1 MNRTLLKWLKLW
13 DKLVFAKEIKLS
25 KDKKCIAPIGGEQKF
40 PSNENFVTKFGK
52 IDGGRGKSGSG
63 GADKS
68 GYKRDSKGGYNG
80 ENKGG
85 FKGDSKGG
93 YNGEN
98 KEGFKGANKSDGWK
112 NQANTNFKPDG
123 KFFNSKF
130 KDPGELVEEFDKLGR
145 PEQKIVLISGPPGL
159 GKTTLAHIVARHV
172 GYAVQEMNASDDRS
186 PEAFKNKIEAACQ
199 TKSVMGEDPRPN
211 CLVIDEIDGATAPAI
226 NVLLNFLKAGMG
238 GAGDSAEAGG
248 IVAKKKSKMKP
259 LLRPVICIC
268 NDLYAPSLRPLRPL
282 ALLLK
287 VPPTDPSRLVARLLK
302 VARREHL
309 KTDQSTLMALC
320 LKMENDIRGCLNT
333 LQFIRG
339 RYKELT
345 LGLVKSSAV
354 GLKDVH
360 RNLYSVW
367 QSIFQMPRAEKRAFT
382 LDDRAPIGDG
392 EALAGGSK
400 TSLMTSRFKSAL
412 NLVQSAGETEK
423 VLQGLFDNYLLAKIK
438 DSRMVALNLAESW
451 LITHDLI
458 NTKIQHTQNYVMMP
472 YLYFTPVTFHMIFAM
487 NHPPRIKYPNSEYDN
502 YTKTTSNDQ
511 LLRLAMNDIHLKVR
525 KWLTVP
531 LLLTDVIPPLL
542 EIIRPQLRPVNSQ
555 LYSAKEKAQIKTLID
570 NMLSF
575 SLTYQQE
582 KNDEGQYR
590 YDLEPKIDKLVR
602 YQNHAVSTPSA
613 TDGAVAVAPP
623 RPAARQLTYAAK
635 QMIARELEM
644 EKMRRSDAVAA
655 SKVKASP
662 AKRNPFA
669 SPLKTTPA
677 DAAKSPAGLL
687 GREGKKNLFGPTKE
701 SDKSNDGE
709 NGESSSAKPK
719 IQIKLSTP
727 TAKSLKPVVFRDF
740 FGRVLKSPSEEE
752 LAGKK
757 VNENVVE
764 KKKSKQKTESVWFCF
779 KQGYSNAVRKPIKIR
794 ELL

>member
-1 MNRTLLKWLKLW
+1 MLSDDGLNRTLLKWLKLW
-13 DKLVFAKEIKLS
+13 DKLVFDKEVKLT
-25 KDKKCIAPIGGEQKF
+25 KDKKCIAPVGGGEQKSS
-40 PSNENFVTKFGK
+40 SNDNFVTKFGK
-52 IDGGRGKSGSG
+52 KDGGGGKSGG
-63 GADKS
+63 GGGGGYSKE
-68 GYKRDSKGGYNG
+68 GYKGENRGDSKF
-80 ENKGG
+80 ENKG
-85 FKGDSKGG
+85 DS
-93 YNGEN
+93 
-98 KEGFKGANKSDGWK
+98 NKSEAWK
-112 NQANTNFKPDG
+112 NSANSNFKKDG

-130 KDPGELVEEFDKLGR
+130 KDPSEIAEEFDKLGR

-172 GYAVQEMNASDDRS
+172 GYSVQEMNASDDRS

-226 NVLLNFLKAGMG
+226 NVLLNFLKVGLGGVAGE
-238 GAGDSAEAGG
+238 STEAGG
-248 IVAKKKSKMKP
+248 AVGKKKPKMKP

-287 VPPTDPSRLVARLLK
+287 VPPTDPSRLVSRLLK
-302 VARREHL
+302 VARYEHL

-354 GLKDVH
+354 GMKDVH

-382 LDDRAPIGDG
+382 LDDKAPIGDG
-392 EALAGGSK
+392 EPIAGGSR
-400 TSLMTSRFKSAL
+400 TSLQASRFKSSL

-438 DSRMVALNLAESW
+438 DARMVALNLAESW
-451 LITHDLI
+451 LVSHDLI
-458 NTKIQHTQNYVMMP
+458 NTKVQQTQNYVMMP

-487 NHPPRIKYPNSEYDN
+487 NHPPKIKYPNSEYDN
-502 YTKTTSNDQ
+502 FTKSTNNSQ

-542 EIIRPQLRPVNSQ
+542 EIIQPQLRPVNSQ
-555 LYSAKEKAQIKTLID
+555 LYSAKEKLQIKTLID

-582 KNDEGQYR
+582 KTDDGQYR
-590 YDLEPKIDKLVR
+590 YVLEPKIDKLVR
-602 YQNHAVSTPSA
+602 YTNHAISTTNSA
-613 TDGAVAVAPP
+613 DGAAAAVVAPT

-644 EKMRRSDAVAA
+644 EKMRRSDAAA
-655 SKVKASP
+655 AAKVQASP

-669 SPLKTTPA
+669 SPSKASSGDKT
-677 DAAKSPAGLL
+677 KSPAGLL
-687 GREGKKNLFGPTKE
+687 GKEGKKNLFGGAKD
-701 SDKSNDGE
+701 S
-709 NGESSSAKPK
+709 ESSKINEAEKEDSGVAKPK
-719 IQIKLSTP
+719 LQIKLSTP
-727 TAKSLKPVVFRDF
+727 TAKSLKPVVLRDF
-740 FGRVLKSPSEEE
+740 FGRIIKSPTEEE
-752 LAGKK
+752 MAGKK
-757 VNENVVE
+757 GKDTAVEE
-764 KKKSKQKTESVWFCF
+764 KKTKQKTDSIWFCF
-779 KQGYSNAVRKPIKIR
+779 KEGYSNAVRKPVKIR